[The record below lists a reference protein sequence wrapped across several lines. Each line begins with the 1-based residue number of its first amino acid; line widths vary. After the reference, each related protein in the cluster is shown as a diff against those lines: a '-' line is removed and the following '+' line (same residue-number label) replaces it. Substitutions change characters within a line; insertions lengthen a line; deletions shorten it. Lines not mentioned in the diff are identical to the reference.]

1 VLNPD
6 FVEAVEG
13 ESPTVHFT
21 TTSYPPLLED
31 AQHTLTEENGRVAT
45 ERFRVEGSSITF
57 SEVKP
62 SDSGV
67 YVIRCR
73 NDAGLVG
80 METLELDITPANNS
94 HGESCCFFFQM
105 YMSD

>member
-13 ESPTVHFT
+13 ESPTIHFT
-21 TTSYPPLLED
+21 TTPLLEN
-31 AQHTLTEENGRVAT
+31 AQHTLAKENGMVAT

-67 YVIRCR
+67 YVISCL

-80 METLELDITPANNS
+80 KETLKLVITPAGNS
-94 HGESCCFFFQM
+94 QHGEGCSCFFQ
-105 YMSD
+105 